1 MNFAILIFVVSKTTI
16 EGEDGVEVYRSSEL
30 LSLVGLFKCCACH
43 VETRL
48 DCGGRQ
54 RERERS
60 STHRRPALEI
70 TLTFADFRLF
80 NNNGCFFFQ

>member
-1 MNFAILIFVVSKTTI
+1 MNFATLNFVVYRTII
-16 EGEDGVEVYRSSEL
+16 EGDDGVEVYLSSEL
-30 LSLVGLFKCCACH
+30 LSLVSGFKCCACH

-54 RERERS
+54 REIFNTSQTS
-60 STHRRPALEI
+60 SRDNPD
-70 TLTFADFRLF
+70 FADFGLF